1 MDKAEYEK
9 MKANWETKL
18 KSGPVFRINIDSP
31 MTVIKEKEGALS
43 MDCVWGQIGNSQ
55 PEAIARVHLTEVAI
69 KSLLRA
75 IDIFEKSPDTQS
87 VEIRE
92 PTAN

>member
-1 MDKAEYEK
+1 MDRAEYEK
-9 MKANWETKL
+9 MKADWETKL
-18 KSGPVFRINIDSP
+18 KSGPVFRINVDLP

-43 MDCVWGQIGNSQ
+43 MDCVWGQIGSFQ
-55 PEAIARVHLTEVAI
+55 PTAIARVHLTEVAI

-75 IDIFEKSPDTQS
+75 IDIFERNPDMPS
-87 VEIRE
+87 VEIRK